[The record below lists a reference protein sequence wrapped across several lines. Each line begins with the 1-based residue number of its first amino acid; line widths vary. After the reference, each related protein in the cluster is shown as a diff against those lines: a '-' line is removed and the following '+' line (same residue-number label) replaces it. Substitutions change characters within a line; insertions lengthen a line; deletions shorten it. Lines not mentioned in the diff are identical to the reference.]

1 MSQVVPRLLFEGLKS
16 QRCDLGE
23 VLEIHPVLEE
33 AVRALSLDGE
43 VPFIREAADFS
54 ERTLEG
60 AAKALAAELPPS
72 DELPLDVV
80 VLGSVARRE
89 ASEESDFDFLVI
101 AHGLPANVMATR
113 DLLKA
118 AFQMQEKSVM
128 EAPTPGGMFGSV
140 ISAPELTEKVG
151 LQEDTNF
158 NHSRRILLLEE
169 ASSIYQPHLHRDL
182 IDAILGRYLSHYEEV
197 KKGIPRFL
205 LSDVLRYWHTVAVD
219 YQAKQWARIGDEW
232 GLRFLKLILS
242 RKLAFAGSL
251 ASLLLCEEATVE
263 YLRDQFAMPPLARLA
278 QLHSHLSAEEAR
290 DLREA
295 LVIAEEFSMRLADPE
310 FRNEVNK
317 VTSRAESDKNPT
329 FSEVRETGRRLQ
341 KCLERIFFDS
351 ERLGSISREYIAF

>member
-1 MSQVVPRLLFEGLKS
+1 MG
-16 QRCDLGE
+16 
-23 VLEIHPVLEE
+23 IHPVLEE
-33 AVRALSLDGE
+33 AVRALSLE
-43 VPFIREAADFS
+43 SKVPFLRAAADFS
-54 ERTLEG
+54 ERTLDG
-60 AAKALAAELPPS
+60 ASKVLAGSFPPS
-72 DELPLDVV
+72 DDFHLDVV

-89 ASEESDFDFLVI
+89 ASEASDFDFLVI
-101 AHGLPANVMATR
+101 AHGLPSNVTATR

-118 AFQMQEKSVM
+118 AFDIQEKSQM
-128 EAPTPGGMFGSV
+128 DAPNPGGLFGSV

-169 ASSIYQPHLHRDL
+169 ASSIYQPQLHEEL

-219 YQAKQWARIGDEW
+219 YQAKQWTRIGDEW

-263 YLRDQFAMPPLARLA
+263 YLRYQFAMPPLARLA
-278 QLHSHLSAEEAR
+278 QLHAHLSDEELP
-290 DLREA
+290 DLKEA
-295 LVIAEEFSMRLADPE
+295 LVIAEEFAKRLASAD
-310 FRNEVNK
+310 FRDDVNP

-329 FSEVRETGRRLQ
+329 FSETREMGRKLQ

-351 ERLGSISREYIAF
+351 ERLGEKSREYIAF

>member
-1 MSQVVPRLLFEGLKS
+1 MG
-16 QRCDLGE
+16 
-23 VLEIHPVLEE
+23 IHPVLEE
-33 AVRALSLDGE
+33 AVRALSLE
-43 VPFIREAADFS
+43 SRMPFIRAAADFS
-54 ERTLEG
+54 ERTLDD
-60 AAKALAAELPPS
+60 AATALALAFPPS
-72 DELPLDVV
+72 ENLPLDVV

-89 ASEESDFDFLVI
+89 ASEASDFDFLVI
-101 AHGLPANVMATR
+101 AHGLPADVSATR

-118 AFQMQEKSVM
+118 AFDIQEKSQM
-128 EAPTPGGMFGSV
+128 DPPNAGGLFGRV

-169 ASSIYQPHLHRDL
+169 ASSIYQPRLHEQL
-182 IDAILGRYLSHYEEV
+182 IDAILGRYLSHYEDV

-263 YLRDQFAMPPLARLA
+263 YLREQFSMPPLARLA
-278 QLHSHLSAEEAR
+278 QLHRHLSSEEMS
-290 DLREA
+290 DLKEA
-295 LVIAEEFSMRLADPE
+295 LVIAEEFSKRLADAE
-310 FRNEVNK
+310 FREEVNQVK
-317 VTSRAESDKNPT
+317 SRAESTKNST
-329 FSEVRETGRRLQ
+329 FIDARELGQALQ
-341 KCLERIFFDS
+341 NSLERIFFDA
-351 ERLGSISREYIAF
+351 ERLREKSRQYIAF